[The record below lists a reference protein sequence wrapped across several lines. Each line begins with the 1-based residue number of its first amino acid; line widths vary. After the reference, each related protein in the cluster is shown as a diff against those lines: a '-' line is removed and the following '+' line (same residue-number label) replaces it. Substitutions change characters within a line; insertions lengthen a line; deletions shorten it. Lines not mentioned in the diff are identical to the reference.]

1 MGWAWCIIIQ
11 CPSSGVLGSTGW
23 ALQLVWSS
31 RRRRRLRW
39 ERMVTSSLSMWIS
52 WRYRQP
58 HHKYTVGMYLYVGV
72 YIYIYIC
79 RNTQNI
85 NKQKHTEALTY
96 NWDWNCSNWWPTS
109 TRELLAA
116 TSLYTLYIF
125 VFSMPLCP
133 PSPNI
138 FKVFADKFPYPGV
151 LRGHLS
157 RENIAT
163 PCKTK
168 LPASSNLAVLKNW
181 NT

>member
-72 YIYIYIC
+72 YIYIC

-133 PSPNI
+133 PPHQTSSKCLPIN
-138 FKVFADKFPYPGV
+138 FPTLVSSEVTSAGKTLQHHAKPSYQ
-151 LRGHLS
+151 HLA
-157 RENIAT
+157 I
-163 PCKTK
+163 
-168 LPASSNLAVLKNW
+168 
-181 NT
+181 

>member
-58 HHKYTVGMYLYVGV
+58 HHKYTVSMYLYVGV
-72 YIYIYIC
+72 YIYIC

-96 NWDWNCSNWWPTS
+96 NWDWNCSNWWSTS

-125 VFSMPLCP
+125 VP
-133 PSPNI
+133 PHQTSSKCLPMN
-138 FKVFADKFPYPGV
+138 FPTLVSSEVTSAGKTLQHHAKPSYQ
-151 LRGHLS
+151 HLA
-157 RENIAT
+157 I
-163 PCKTK
+163 
-168 LPASSNLAVLKNW
+168 
-181 NT
+181 